1 MYYETAAFTLL
12 ELFRLG
18 GITMWPLTVYSIA
31 TIAIGLERI
40 VYLGYHNLQVDDMS
54 GKVSQ
59 MLEEGDYDGAVSYL
73 SPLTKKR
80 MGARVLFA
88 LVNRARDI
96 TKTPDAFSEKSLER
110 VAGSEATT
118 CIGSLENGFNFLVAL
133 GSIAPLT
140 GFLGTVTGMISAFR
154 AIAEATD
161 VNPQV
166 VAGGIN
172 EALITTVYGLIVAI
186 FAMVFHTIFS
196 HIVDKFAA
204 RIEKNCSDLIAK
216 IGDLQGRKM
225 RNQSVQNQEQAA

>member
-1 MYYETAAFTLL
+1 MEYQTEAFTLL

-18 GITMWPLTVYSIA
+18 GITMWPLTAYSIA
-31 TIAIGLERI
+31 TLAIGLERI
-40 VYLGYHNLQVDDMS
+40 IYLSYHNLQIDDM
-54 GKVSQ
+54 GAKVSQ
-59 MLEEGDYDGAVSYL
+59 MMAEGDYDGAAEYL
-73 SPLTKKR
+73 APQTKRR
-80 MGARVLFA
+80 MGARILLA
-88 LVNRARDI
+88 MVNRARDVI
-96 TKTPDAFSEKSLER
+96 KAPGGFSEKPVER
-110 VAGSEATT
+110 TTTSEATV
-118 CIGSLENGFNFLVAL
+118 CINSLESGFNFLVAL

-196 HIVDKFAA
+196 NIVDRFAA
-204 RIEKNCSDLIAK
+204 RVEKNCSDLIAE
-216 IGDLQGRKM
+216 IADQQARS
-225 RNQSVQNQEQAA
+225 RQVQPA

>member
-1 MYYETAAFTLL
+1 MEYQAEAFTLL

-40 VYLGYHNLQVDDMS
+40 IYLSYHNLQIDDM
-54 GKVSQ
+54 GARVSQ
-59 MLEEGDYDGAVSYL
+59 MMADGDYDGAVEYL
-73 SPLTKKR
+73 SPQTKRR
-80 MGARVLFA
+80 MGARVLLA
-88 LVNRARDI
+88 LVNRARDLI
-96 TKTPDAFSEKSLER
+96 KSPGGFSEKSVER
-110 VAGSEATT
+110 AAGSEATV
-118 CIGSLENGFNFLVAL
+118 CIGSLESGFNFLVAL

-140 GFLGTVTGMISAFR
+140 GFLGTVTGMIGAFR

-196 HIVDKFAA
+196 HVVDKFAG
-204 RIEKNCSDLIAK
+204 RVEKNCSDLIVEIA
-216 IGDLQGRKM
+216 DSQGRG
-225 RNQSVQNQEQAA
+225 REQSA